1 MRMMYFSPSF
11 TIVIFLTFLFLLFLK
26 AFITLNPALNKIILF
41 VGWIYLLDILKS
53 SSKIYIR
60 AFAWILWIYHISNE
74 YEANSNPVS
83 SIKILILYQDY
94 ISILCTASLSQCP
107 IVTV

>member
-1 MRMMYFSPSF
+1 M
-11 TIVIFLTFLFLLFLK
+11 
-26 AFITLNPALNKIILF
+26 NII
-41 VGWIYLLDILKS
+41 Y
-53 SSKIYIR
+53 
-60 AFAWILWIYHISNE
+60 IYHISNG

-94 ISILCTASLSQCP
+94 ISILCTTSLSQCP